1 MVDTLMSRDPA
12 GMPELI
18 EFINDGPT
26 VYLVVFGLV
35 MLDAIFPLA
44 PSETLL
50 VSGGVLV
57 ASGDIAIVPLVL
69 AGAAG
74 ALAGHVLLYTIG
86 GYAGPGIARRVVRG
100 PDRDVR
106 IAAATRHLERR
117 TWIIIVAD
125 FVPWGRTILMFTAG
139 ALGLAWRRFLGYA
152 SVGAAIWASFYVALG
167 WAGGSVF
174 ESTWYGLAA
183 SLAMAFVIV
192 AVLEI
197 TGRVLRARRGEPIIP
212 DIGGMPAVDSDEQPG
227 DELDEPR
234 VA

>member
-74 ALAGHVLLYTIG
+74 ALAGHV
-86 GYAGPGIARRVVRG
+86 AGPRG
-100 PDRDVR
+100 RGAADRLRAGDGEPGGR
-106 IAAATRHLERR
+106 Q
-117 TWIIIVAD
+117 
-125 FVPWGRTILMFTAG
+125 VPGA
-139 ALGLAWRRFLGYA
+139 ALGSETAQFLRKP
-152 SVGAAIWASFYVALG
+152 VN
-167 WAGGSVF
+167 
-174 ESTWYGLAA
+174 E
-183 SLAMAFVIV
+183 
-192 AVLEI
+192 
-197 TGRVLRARRGEPIIP
+197 R
-212 DIGGMPAVDSDEQPG
+212 
-227 DELDEPR
+227 ELP
-234 VA
+234 